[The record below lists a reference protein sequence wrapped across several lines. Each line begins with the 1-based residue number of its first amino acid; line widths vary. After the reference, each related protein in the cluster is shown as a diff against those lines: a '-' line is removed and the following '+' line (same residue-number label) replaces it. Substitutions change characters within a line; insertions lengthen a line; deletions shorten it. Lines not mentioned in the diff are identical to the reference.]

1 MDLKGD
7 AGADLITIYINTRF
21 QTLKVTLVA
30 IVIYFILQ
38 KLIHKLCVR
47 EDVEDTVKEVSY

>member
-30 IVIYFILQ
+30 IAIYFILQ

-47 EDVEDTVKEVSY
+47 EGVEDTVKEVSY